1 MTGCSG
7 NAIEV
12 GEGKAFLVFD
22 GVMSVRLL
30 KKRMRSNEGTAVQ
43 VGASS
48 LRVGKCLRIE
58 RIQESFSTAK

>member
-30 KKRMRSNEGTAVQ
+30 KKRASNEGKAVQ

-48 LRVGKCLRIE
+48 LGVWQVG
-58 RIQESFSTAK
+58 T